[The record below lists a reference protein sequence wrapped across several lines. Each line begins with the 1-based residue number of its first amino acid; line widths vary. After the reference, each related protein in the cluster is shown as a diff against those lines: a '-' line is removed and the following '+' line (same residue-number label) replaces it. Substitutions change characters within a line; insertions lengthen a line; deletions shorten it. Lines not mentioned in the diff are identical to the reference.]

1 MALTGIDP
9 SVQQLMKVSSE
20 LMDAHAVI
28 RRQRRQL
35 SGLMAALKVA
45 QQANVSL
52 TDLLDVLLADD
63 E

>member
-1 MALTGIDP
+1 VALTGVDP
-9 SVQQLMKVSSE
+9 GALQLMRVSSE

-45 QQANVSL
+45 QQANTSL

>member
-9 SVQQLMKVSSE
+9 STQQLMKVSSE

-35 SGLMAALKVA
+35 FGLMAALKVA
-45 QQANVSL
+45 QQANTSL